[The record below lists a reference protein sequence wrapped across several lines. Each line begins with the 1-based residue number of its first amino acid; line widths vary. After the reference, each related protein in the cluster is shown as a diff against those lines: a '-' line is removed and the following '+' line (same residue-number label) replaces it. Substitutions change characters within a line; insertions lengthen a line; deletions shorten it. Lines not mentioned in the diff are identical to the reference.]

1 VTVGDVGRPL
11 RIARFTADFHAGFR
25 LLNLKN
31 DYLRKRFD
39 GLKYDAKKIEGVVYD
54 LTIRNLLPKQ

>member
-1 VTVGDVGRPL
+1 LNDL
-11 RIARFTADFHAGFR
+11 NAGFR

-39 GLKYDAKKIEGVVYD
+39 SMKYDLKRVEEISYD
-54 LTIRNLLPKQ
+54 LKIRKLGQEEEK